1 MSRFILKHKWYVV
14 VIMGLLIIE
23 PSITSWLV
31 FFLQKMYN
39 SVTVGTTKIEIF
51 RMITIA
57 LIVWTLKRLMVFA
70 IGVIKSRFICDIK
83 QDVKHD
89 LFQGILNLNTADIS
103 NIAASGEYISVFTN
117 DISIIEQRFFSN
129 LIGLLNQVFSLL
141 ILGGSF
147 LALDRSMAG
156 MVLSFGVIVMFVPPI
171 FSKHLGAK
179 NLTYSNSLSKFT
191 QKIKEFVA
199 AYSTIKNYA
208 VEGVIIEKFDDR
220 NVDTENAKF
229 EADYALSLADSV
241 GSLLAW
247 FMRVVVLG
255 AGLVRIARGEMLL
268 GTVMAAVSFTEEMA
282 YPLQNIVENINSIR
296 SVKGIAQKINNLC
309 KSSEESVERPSVA
322 QYQMP
327 QGMESLDIRFEGVQ
341 INADGKT
348 IIDNFTFTFEQGKKY
363 LVIGKNGSGKSTL
376 FKALKKRFRDCR
388 GNISVGGRRLSEL
401 SNEELSQLVS
411 YMSENVAI
419 FSGTVLENISLFR
432 NYSESEFIRAM
443 AEAQINL
450 DVSRVVGEDGTNI
463 SSGEQRRIEIA
474 RSLLKSAKIMVF
486 DEVVSTLDIE
496 TAYEIERMALEFD
509 QTVIFVS
516 HNFSGKLIHRYDKI
530 LVMDNGK
537 LVACGS
543 YDQLIKSSAYFRRI
557 CEIKFG

>member
-1 MSRFILKHKWYVV
+1 MTRFIIKHKWYVV
-14 VIMGLLIIE
+14 IIMTLLIVE

-31 FFLQKMYN
+31 FFLQKIYN

-57 LIVWTLKRLMVFA
+57 LIVWTLKRLMVFG

-89 LFQGILNLNTADIS
+89 LFQGMLNLNTADIS
-103 NIAASGEYISVFTN
+103 GIAASGEYISIFTN

-129 LIGLLNQVFSLL
+129 LIGLLNQIFSLL

-147 LALDRSMAG
+147 LALDRSLAG
-156 MVLSFGVIVMFVPPI
+156 MVLLFGMIVMFVPPI
-171 FSKHLGAK
+171 FSRHLGQK
-179 NLTYSNSLSKFT
+179 NLIYSNSLSKFT
-191 QKIKEFVA
+191 QKLKEFVA

-208 VEGVIIEKFDDR
+208 VEGVIVEKFDDC
-220 NVDTENAKF
+220 NMDTENAKF

-255 AGLVRIARGEMLL
+255 AGLVQIARGEMLL

-282 YPLQNIVENINSIR
+282 YPLQNIVENVNSIR
-296 SVKGIAQKINNLC
+296 SVKAIAQKINNLC
-309 KSSEESVERPSVA
+309 KSGEVGE
-322 QYQMP
+322 MP
-327 QGMESLDIRFEGVQ
+327 VQEATCQKPRGMDNLDICFEDVQ

-348 IIDNFTFTFEQGKKY
+348 IIEDFTFTFEQGKKY

-376 FKALKKRFRDCR
+376 FKALKKRFRDCQ
-388 GNISVGGRRLSEL
+388 GSISVGGKRLAGL

-432 NYSESEFIRAM
+432 DYSETEFMRAIS
-443 AEAQINL
+443 EAQINL
-450 DVSRVVGEDGTNI
+450 DISRVVGEDGTNI

-474 RSLLKSAKIMVF
+474 RSLLKSAQIMVF

-496 TAYEIERMALEFD
+496 TAYEIEKMALDFE

-516 HNFSGKLIHRYDKI
+516 HNFSGKLIQQYDKI

-543 YDQLIKSSAYFRRI
+543 YAQLMQSCAYFRRI

>member
-1 MSRFILKHKWYVV
+1 MTRFILKHKWYVA
-14 VIMGLLIIE
+14 VIMTLLIVE

-31 FFLQKMYN
+31 FFLQKIYN

-57 LIVWTLKRLMVFA
+57 LIVWTLKRLMVFG

-89 LFQGILNLNTADIS
+89 LFQGMLNLNTADIS
-103 NIAASGEYISVFTN
+103 GIAASGEYISIFTN

-129 LIGLLNQVFSLL
+129 LIGLLNQIFSLL

-147 LALDRSMAG
+147 LALDRSLAG
-156 MVLSFGVIVMFVPPI
+156 MVLLFGVIVMFVPPI
-171 FSKHLGAK
+171 FSRHLGQK

-191 QKIKEFVA
+191 QKLKEFVA

-208 VEGVIIEKFDDR
+208 VEGVIVEKFDER

-255 AGLVRIARGEMLL
+255 AGLIRIARGEMLL

-282 YPLQNIVENINSIR
+282 YPLQNIVENVNSIR
-296 SVKGIAQKINNLC
+296 SVKAIAQKINNLC
-309 KSSEESVERPSVA
+309 KSSEVGVVPVQEA
-322 QYQMP
+322 TCQMP
-327 QGMESLDIRFEGVQ
+327 QGMENLDICFEDVQ

-348 IIDNFTFTFEQGKKY
+348 IIEDFTFTFEQGKKY

-376 FKALKKRFRDCR
+376 FKALKKRFQDCQ
-388 GNISVGGRRLSEL
+388 GSISVGGKRLAGL
-401 SNEELSQLVS
+401 SNEELSRLVS

-432 NYSESEFIRAM
+432 DYSETEFMKAIS
-443 AEAQINL
+443 EAQINL
-450 DVSRVVGEDGTNI
+450 DISRVVGEDGTNI

-474 RSLLKSAKIMVF
+474 RSLLKSAQIMVF

-496 TAYEIERMALEFD
+496 TAYEIEKMALEFE

-516 HNFSGKLIHRYDKI
+516 HNFSGKLIQQYDKI

-543 YDQLIKSSAYFRRI
+543 YAQLMQSSTYFRRI

>member
-1 MSRFILKHKWYVV
+1 MSRFILKHKWYVL

-31 FFLQKMYN
+31 FSLQKLYN

-51 RMITIA
+51 RMITFA

-70 IGVIKSRFICDIK
+70 IGIIKSRFICDIK

-103 NIAASGEYISVFTN
+103 NMAASGEYISVFTN

-156 MVLSFGVIVMFVPPI
+156 MVLLFGVIVMFVPPI
-171 FSKHLGAK
+171 FSRNLGAK
-179 NLTYSNSLSKFT
+179 NLKYSNSLSKFT

-220 NVDTENAKF
+220 NVDAENAKF

-282 YPLQNIVENINSIR
+282 YPLQNIVENVNSIR

-309 KSSEESVERPSVA
+309 KSSEESVEVLPAA

-327 QGMESLDIRFEGVQ
+327 QGMESLDIHFEGVQ

-388 GNISVGGRRLSEL
+388 GNIFVGGRRLSGL

-443 AEAQINL
+443 SEAQINL

-509 QTVIFVS
+509 QTIIFVS
-516 HNFSGKLIHRYDKI
+516 HNFSGKLIQRYDKI

-543 YDQLIKSSAYFRRI
+543 YDQLIKSNAYFRRI